1 MHKIYLF
8 ILLFFSF
15 AFTVPNAAAA
25 PPASAPANSLSAPLN
40 SVNQSLDLAVKDT
53 TVKLQNI
60 AVKWL
65 SAFILL
71 QFFITNFSALKSGAE
86 IDSVVF
92 KFIGSI
98 AWFSICFLIMDKGAQ
113 FLSDVSGGF
122 FATAS
127 EIAGGG
133 GNFDVAD
140 ILSKGCESASILITN
155 VTDAASYVSL
165 IPAVIIAG
173 LLGIIILGVSALI
186 AFKLFIIKIEVMLL
200 IMMAPLSFAFLGL
213 NTMKD
218 QGIAPFKS
226 LISLMYRIIL
236 LAVIMSAMGSVG
248 NNLNT
253 VINSVDKTSFVSGM
267 WQSLFGAVVAF
278 ALLGYLAYKSDAMAA
293 NLSSGSTSLGT
304 SDVAGSAAMGAAM
317 GAAIATGGVAAIA
330 AGAKGGQ
337 SMGDFMKSMTG
348 GTGGASDA
356 SSGRGAG
363 GGALTAALSPAP
375 NMSTAKPSGST
386 NSKGVPVS
394 DTAKFADAG
403 PSPAE
408 MAAGGGGNAGPS
420 PAQIAA
426 GEGGGAPNM
435 EQQIKGDAGRIESA
449 WNTPGGDPIEAAD
462 KRNRPGGGA
471 TPGSSDSGATAGI
484 GGSGGGNKLEDT
496 LTKIA
501 NHLETQGAPKK
512 PGFKDHMSSVNQQA
526 LHERSSV
533 GVSINPNVE

>member
-15 AFTVPNAAAA
+15 AFTVPSALAA
-25 PPASAPANSLSAPLN
+25 PPASAPTNNLSAPLN
-40 SVNQSLDLAVKDT
+40 SVNQSLDVAVKDT
-53 TVKLQNI
+53 TIKLQNI

-71 QFFITNFSALKSGAE
+71 QFFITNFAALKSGGE

-92 KFIGSI
+92 KFIGSF
-98 AWFSICFLIMDKGAQ
+98 AWFSICFLIMDNGAK

-122 FATAS
+122 FTTAS

-133 GNFDVAD
+133 GNFDTAD
-140 ILSKGCESASILITN
+140 ILNKGCFSAAALISN
-155 VTDAASYVSL
+155 ITDAASYVSL
-165 IPAVIIAG
+165 VPAAILAG
-173 LLGIIILGVSALI
+173 LLGLIILAVSALI
-186 AFKLFIIKIEVMLL
+186 AFKIFIIKIEVMLL

-248 NNLNT
+248 KNLDT
-253 VINSVDKTSFVSGM
+253 VIASVDKTSFVSGL

-386 NSKGVPVS
+386 NSNGVPVS
-394 DTAKFADAG
+394 DTAKSADAG

-408 MAAGGGGNAGPS
+408 MAAGWTPKEPASASTETGSAPTPAQTAAGGG
-420 PAQIAA
+420 
-426 GEGGGAPNM
+426 
-435 EQQIKGDAGRIESA
+435 
-449 WNTPGGDPIEAAD
+449 
-462 KRNRPGGGA
+462 
-471 TPGSSDSGATAGI
+471 SGATAGI

-512 PGFKDHMSSVNQQA
+512 AGFKDHMSSVNQQA